1 MSDKSSATAAPVIPG
16 AITVEQVQ
24 KQKEQALKNAEAGK
38 NDDSSEQ
45 NVVAAKA
52 TKGGRTASE
61 NILYVGNLA
70 KSITEDA
77 LKQYFQ
83 VGGKVSSCK
92 IIFDKTNED
101 VNYGFVEFF
110 EKKDASIAFSN
121 LNGQNIDGFDIKVNH
136 AYQNTATA
144 TTQDE
149 TFNIFAGDLNIDVDD
164 KILADTFS
172 EQPGFVSAHVMWD
185 MVTGFSRGYGFV
197 SFETKE
203 QADAALTAKQGF
215 VLNGRPLRLNH
226 AAKKQQ
232 QNQQRNNFNN
242 NNNNNNTNN
251 FNNNNNRPQHNNNG
265 NNNNSRFRQTP
276 LPPQALIPPPVDPS
290 VVEDVIRSEPL
301 NVSTA
306 FIGNIPP
313 HMPHEQLIMLLQNFG
328 NIRDFKYFA
337 EKRHCFVRY
346 ETREQAALCIVALGS
361 GFQIRNRALRTG
373 WGKDH
378 PRPQQQQQQQM
389 QGQFGGEPSQFPP
402 QQGDF
407 QQQPQGDF
415 AQQQGQ
421 FVPQDAQ
428 FVPQDAQFAQ
438 QQQNQFAPQQQEQVP
453 HQQE

>member
-1 MSDKSSATAAPVIPG
+1 MSDKSSATAAPAIPG

-38 NDDSSEQ
+38 GDDSSEPS
-45 NVVAAKA
+45 VVAAKA
-52 TKGGRTASE
+52 TKGGRTASDK
-61 NILYVGNLA
+61 ILYVGNLA

-110 EKKDASIAFSN
+110 EKKDAGIAYSN
-121 LNGQNIDGFDIKVNH
+121 LNGQNIDGFDIKVNY
-136 AYQNTATA
+136 AYQNTASA
-144 TTQDE
+144 TTQEE

-164 KILADTFS
+164 KILADTFN

-197 SFETKE
+197 SFQTKE

-242 NNNNNNTNN
+242 NNNQYNNNNRSHH
-251 FNNNNNRPQHNNNG
+251 NNNNNNY
-265 NNNNSRFRQTP
+265 NNNNNNRFRQTP

-290 VVEDVIRSEPL
+290 VVEEVIRSEPL

-378 PRPQQQQQQQM
+378 PRPQHQQQQQQQQQL

-402 QQGDF
+402 QQGEF
-407 QQQPQGDF
+407 QQQQQPQGDF
-415 AQQQGQ
+415 AQQQG
-421 FVPQDAQ
+421 Q

-438 QQQNQFAPQQQEQVP
+438 QQQNQFAPQQQEQAP